1 MRRKKIGL
9 KTGLNKLKSITMNKT
24 TFLKN
29 AIFTM
34 VLFFSIT
41 LSAQV
46 EPETLKN
53 WTVLEEAEFHY
64 DVSYSVVKCSPTSKA
79 TVLINAFNEDGTN
92 PKVGFTLNFS
102 DADNNTAQ
110 VIVAPFASNLGDMFI
125 ANCNSE
131 EHSNLKFNFPENI
144 EISSMKIEI
153 TYQTE

>member
-1 MRRKKIGL
+1 
-9 KTGLNKLKSITMNKT
+9 MNKK

-41 LSAQV
+41 LSAQA
-46 EPETLKN
+46 EPEVLKN

-102 DADNNTAQ
+102 DASGNKAQ
-110 VIVAPFASNLGDMFI
+110 VIVAPFASKLGDMFI

-131 EHSNLKFNFPENI
+131 EYSNLKFNFPENI

>member
-1 MRRKKIGL
+1 
-9 KTGLNKLKSITMNKT
+9 MNKNF
-24 TFLKN
+24 FLKK

-34 VLFFSIT
+34 VLFFSMT
-41 LSAQV
+41 LSAQSEIEV
-46 EPETLKN
+46 LKN
-53 WTVLEEAEFHY
+53 WTTLEEAEFHY
-64 DVSYSVVKCSPTSKA
+64 DVSYSVVKCSPNSKA

-92 PKVGFTLNFS
+92 PKVGFTLDFS
-102 DADNNTAQ
+102 DDIGNTAQ
-110 VIVAPFASNLGDMFI
+110 VVIAPFASNLGDMFI

>member
-1 MRRKKIGL
+1 
-9 KTGLNKLKSITMNKT
+9 MNKNF
-24 TFLKN
+24 FLKN

-34 VLFFSIT
+34 VLFFSMT
-41 LSAQV
+41 LSAQSEIEV
-46 EPETLKN
+46 LKN
-53 WTVLEEAEFHY
+53 WTTLEEAEFHY
-64 DVSYSVVKCSPTSKA
+64 DVSYSVVKCSPNSKA

-92 PKVGFTLNFS
+92 PKVGFTLDFS
-102 DADNNTAQ
+102 DDTGNTAQ
-110 VIVAPFASNLGDMFI
+110 VVIAPFASNLGDMFI

>member
-1 MRRKKIGL
+1 
-9 KTGLNKLKSITMNKT
+9 MNKK

-46 EPETLKN
+46 EPEVLKN
-53 WTVLEEAEFHY
+53 WTALEEAEFHY

-102 DADNNTAQ
+102 DDNSNTAQ
-110 VIVAPFASNLGDMFI
+110 VVITPFSSNLGDMFI

-131 EHSNLKFNFPENI
+131 EYSNLKFECPENI
-144 EISSMKIEI
+144 DLATVKVEI
-153 TYQTE
+153 TYQTAL

>member
-1 MRRKKIGL
+1 
-9 KTGLNKLKSITMNKT
+9 MNKII
-24 TFLKN
+24 FLKN

-34 VLFFSIT
+34 VLFFSMT
-41 LSAQV
+41 LSAQSEIEV
-46 EPETLKN
+46 LKN
-53 WTVLEEAEFHY
+53 WTTLEEAEFHY
-64 DVSYSVVKCSPTSKA
+64 DVSYSVVKCSPNSKA

-92 PKVGFTLNFS
+92 PKVGFTLDFS
-102 DADNNTAQ
+102 DDTGNTAQ
-110 VIVAPFASNLGDMFI
+110 VVIAPFASNLGDMFI

>member
-1 MRRKKIGL
+1 MHKRI
-9 KTGLNKLKSITMNKT
+9 
-24 TFLKN
+24 FLKN

-34 VLFFSIT
+34 VLFFTIT
-41 LSAQV
+41 LSAQT
-46 EPETLKN
+46 EPEMLKN
-53 WTVLEEAEFHY
+53 WTALEEAEFHY

-102 DADNNTAQ
+102 DASGNKAQ
-110 VIVAPFASNLGDMFI
+110 VIVAPFASKLGDMFI

-131 EHSNLKFNFPENI
+131 EYSNLKFNFPENI

>member
-1 MRRKKIGL
+1 
-9 KTGLNKLKSITMNKT
+9 MNKNF
-24 TFLKN
+24 FLKN

-34 VLFFSIT
+34 VLFFSMT
-41 LSAQV
+41 LSAQSEIEV
-46 EPETLKN
+46 LKN
-53 WTVLEEAEFHY
+53 WTTLEEAEFHY
-64 DVSYSVVKCSPTSKA
+64 DVSYSVVKCSPNSKA

-92 PKVGFTLNFS
+92 PKVGFTLDFS
-102 DADNNTAQ
+102 DDIGNTAQ
-110 VIVAPFASNLGDMFI
+110 VVIAPFASNLGDMFI

>member
-1 MRRKKIGL
+1 
-9 KTGLNKLKSITMNKT
+9 MNKII
-24 TFLKN
+24 FLKN

-34 VLFFSIT
+34 VLFFSMT
-41 LSAQV
+41 LSAQSEIEV
-46 EPETLKN
+46 LKN
-53 WTVLEEAEFHY
+53 WTTLEEAEFHY
-64 DVSYSVVKCSPTSKA
+64 DVSYSVVKCSPNSKA

-92 PKVGFTLNFS
+92 PKVGFTLDFS
-102 DADNNTAQ
+102 DDIGNTAQ
-110 VIVAPFASNLGDMFI
+110 VVIAPFASNLGDMFI